1 MSKNKHMNKEITS
14 EEVKAIQLNLLQTV
28 HDFCL
33 KHKINYSLAY
43 GTLLGA
49 VRHGGYI
56 PWDDDID
63 IAMLRDDYELFA
75 QMFNKEN
82 RAYHFYD
89 CRNDKDVHIGFGKV
103 ADTRT
108 LVVEGAATKNLG
120 VAIDIFP
127 IDDLGDTYEEAKRF
141 LDSFKVWKYLRIMK
155 SRDVSA
161 VRTNWKKP
169 LFVLA
174 KLLFLWY
181 PLHKIPQKML
191 KRVLDNRMPNSK
203 YVGLILGSGFSE
215 KAIVERSM
223 WKDLQQIGFENG
235 TFLAIRDFDKYLRRE
250 YGNYMEFPPEEE
262 RVPQHDFYGVYR
274 IENV

>member
-1 MSKNKHMNKEITS
+1 MRKELTG
-14 EEVKAIQLNLLQTV
+14 EEVKEIQLDILQAV

-33 KHKINYSLAY
+33 KYDINYSLAY

-63 IAMLRDDYELFA
+63 IAMLRDDYERFA
-75 QMFNKEN
+75 QLFNKEGDTY
-82 RAYHFYD
+82 RFYD

-103 ADTRT
+103 ADTGT

-127 IDDLGDTYEEAKRF
+127 IDDLGDTYEEAKCF
-141 LDSFKVWKYLRIMK
+141 LNSFNAWKYLLIMK
-155 SRDVSA
+155 CRDVSA
-161 VRTNWKKP
+161 VRTTWKKP
-169 LFVLA
+169 LLGLV
-174 KLLFLWY
+174 KLLTLWY
-181 PLHKIPQKML
+181 PLHRIPLRML
-191 KRVLDNRMPNSK
+191 KRVLENRMPNSK

-215 KAIVERSM
+215 KAIVERTM
-223 WKDLQQIGFENG
+223 WKDLRQIGFENG
-235 TFLAIRDFDKYLRRE
+235 NYLAIRDYDKYLRRE
-250 YGNYMEFPPEEE
+250 YGNYMELPPEEE

-274 IENV
+274 IERISEYASK